1 MSHIIPGKLYLGNV
15 LNVNRLSWLDQHNI
29 QTIVCVASKKDVTI
43 RDEILACKT
52 VHQFDILDN
61 EDQILEFDP
70 VIRLI
75 EDSME
80 KGAVLVNCA
89 VGISRSASF
98 VIAYLMKTHQLSLDV
113 AFARV
118 KQARPKIQPNP
129 SFVTQLVAYERNIQP
144 IFGHNDA

>member
-1 MSHIIPGKLYLGNV
+1 M
-15 LNVNRLSWLDQHNI
+15 NVNRLSWLDQHNI
-29 QTIVCVASKKDVTI
+29 QTILCVASPRDVVI

-61 EDQILEFDP
+61 EDQILAFDP
-70 VIRLI
+70 IVQLI
-75 EDSME
+75 EDSMK

-98 VIAYLMKTHQLSLDV
+98 VIAYLMKTQQLSLDA
-113 AFARV
+113 AFAQV

-129 SFVTQLVAYERNIQP
+129 SFVTQLVAYERKIRT
-144 IFGHNDA
+144 